1 MPKMLN
7 SEHIKSQWKPL
18 LELIAA
24 MTASEK
30 GYFVKSAG
38 GFTKQQ
44 QQTYIQL
51 FHLIDKHGFES
62 DSKLREKLGATKTNI
77 HSIRNYLYKQLLKSL
92 RAFHS
97 EKNTQFKIRE
107 MLDYAEILSEKGLL
121 KQSQHFTDV
130 GISISDP
137 VTLPAYQIIFQTH
150 QIQLLRNYD
159 EAEKIKKTDEIVLSI
174 TESADIIKHAYVTRQ
189 GLTKALFYVNTY
201 FPLRNQLIK
210 LEVYQLLHE
219 LISLPDTEKQNYRF
233 RNSRNAAISLLY
245 RLLNDWDNAL
255 VYQEK
260 TIRIFEQMQTQLL
273 NRNIPAIGAYYNY
286 ISLFINKGDR
296 INYAIQLKKLQ
307 TLPVSGK
314 AEEHYLKAVVTQL
327 QLDDIIFNKD
337 IFNGKQIVRDTLIF
351 LEEKHPIV
359 SIYHDTLLRLAAYF
373 IYDKNYVE
381 ALDIINKLLNSNFQ
395 HSLRSFV
402 VHVKL
407 MNILIHFEL
416 NNNLLLPGL
425 IRSVYRFMMQQE
437 LKYEIEKAILNF
449 FKRSFVVT
457 NPAQLEK
464 EFEKLLHQLEYISN
478 DSYEQQALLS
488 FFDYRFWIAGKLKA

>member
-1 MPKMLN
+1 MSNSLN

-24 MTASEK
+24 MTANEK

-44 QQTYIQL
+44 PQTYIQL

-62 DSKLREKLGATKTNI
+62 DAKVREKLGADKTNI
-77 HSIRNYLYKQLLKSL
+77 HSVRNYLYKQLLKSL

-121 KQSQHFTDV
+121 KQSQHFTDI
-130 GISISDP
+130 GISLSDP

-150 QIQLLRNYD
+150 QIQLLRFYD
-159 EAEKIKKTDEIVLSI
+159 EAEKIKKTDDIVLSI

-219 LISLPDTEKQNYRF
+219 LTSLPDTEKQNYRF
-233 RNSRNAAISLLY
+233 RNSRNAALSLLY

-255 VYQEK
+255 FYQEK
-260 TIRIFEQMQTQLL
+260 TIRIFEEMQPQLL

-296 INYAIQLKKLQ
+296 NNYRRQLEKMRS
-307 TLPVSGK
+307 LPVSGK
-314 AEEHYLKAVVTQL
+314 AEEHYLKAVIYQL

-337 IFNGKQIVRDTLIF
+337 IAAGKNIVDEVNVF
-351 LEEKHPIV
+351 LQEKHPIV
-359 SIYHDTLLRLAAYF
+359 SIYHDTLIRLAAYF
-373 IYDKNYVE
+373 IYDKNYVD
-381 ALDIINKLLNSNFQ
+381 ALGIINKLINSNFN
-395 HSLRSFV
+395 HPLRSFA

-407 MNILIHFEL
+407 LNILIHFEL
-416 NNNLLLPGL
+416 NNFLLLPGL

-449 FKRSFVVT
+449 FRRSFVVT
-457 NPAQLEK
+457 NPAQLDK
-464 EFEKLLHQLEYISN
+464 ELEKLFQQLQDISN
-478 DSYEQQALLS
+478 DAYEQQALLS
-488 FFDYRFWIAGKLKA
+488 FFDYRYWIAGKLMC

>member
-1 MPKMLN
+1 MSNSLN

-24 MTASEK
+24 MTANEK

-44 QQTYIQL
+44 PQTYIQL

-62 DSKLREKLGATKTNI
+62 DAKVREKLGADKTNI

-121 KQSQHFTDV
+121 KQSQHFTDI
-130 GISISDP
+130 GISLSDP

-150 QIQLLRNYD
+150 QIQLLRFYD
-159 EAEKIKKTDEIVLSI
+159 EAEKIKKTDDIVLSI
-174 TESADIIKHAYVTRQ
+174 TESAEIIKHAYVTRQ

-219 LISLPDTEKQNYRF
+219 LTSLPDTEKQNYRF
-233 RNSRNAAISLLY
+233 RNSRNAALSLLY

-255 VYQEK
+255 FYQEK
-260 TIRIFEQMQTQLL
+260 TIRIFEEMQPQLL

-296 INYAIQLKKLQ
+296 NNYRRQLEKMSS
-307 TLPVSGK
+307 LPVSGK
-314 AEEHYLKAVVTQL
+314 AEEQYLKAVIYQL

-337 IFNGKQIVRDTLIF
+337 IAAGKNVVDEVNIF
-351 LEEKHPIV
+351 LQEKHPIV
-359 SIYHDTLLRLAAYF
+359 NIYHDTLIRLAAYF
-373 IYDKNYVE
+373 IYDKNYVD
-381 ALDIINKLLNSNFQ
+381 ALGIINKLINSNFN
-395 HSLRSFV
+395 HPLRSFA

-407 MNILIHFEL
+407 LNILIHFEL
-416 NNNLLLPGL
+416 NNFLLLPGL

-449 FKRSFVVT
+449 FRRSFVVT

-464 EFEKLLHQLEYISN
+464 ELEKLFQQLQDISN
-478 DSYEQQALLS
+478 DAYEQQALLS
-488 FFDYRFWIAGKLKA
+488 FFDYRYWIAGKLMC

>member
-1 MPKMLN
+1 MSNSLN

-24 MTASEK
+24 MTANEK

-44 QQTYIQL
+44 PQTYIQL

-62 DSKLREKLGATKTNI
+62 DAKVREKLGADKTNI
-77 HSIRNYLYKQLLKSL
+77 HSVRNYLYKQLLKSL

-121 KQSQHFTDV
+121 KQSQHFTDI
-130 GISISDP
+130 GISLSDP

-150 QIQLLRNYD
+150 QIQLLRFYD
-159 EAEKIKKTDEIVLSI
+159 EAEKIKKTDDIVLSI

-219 LISLPDTEKQNYRF
+219 LTSLPDTEKQNYRF
-233 RNSRNAAISLLY
+233 RNSRNAALSLLY

-255 VYQEK
+255 FYQEK
-260 TIRIFEQMQTQLL
+260 TIRIFEEMQPQLL

-296 INYAIQLKKLQ
+296 NNYRRQLEKMRS
-307 TLPVSGK
+307 LPVSGK
-314 AEEHYLKAVVTQL
+314 AEEHYLKAVIYQL

-337 IFNGKQIVRDTLIF
+337 IAAGKNIVDEVNVF
-351 LEEKHPIV
+351 LQEKHPIV
-359 SIYHDTLLRLAAYF
+359 SIYHDTLIRLAAYF
-373 IYDKNYVE
+373 IYDKNYVD
-381 ALDIINKLLNSNFQ
+381 ALGIINKLINSNFN
-395 HSLRSFV
+395 HPLRSFA

-407 MNILIHFEL
+407 LNILIHFEL
-416 NNNLLLPGL
+416 NNFLLLPGL

-449 FKRSFVVT
+449 FRRSFVVT
-457 NPAQLEK
+457 NPAQLDK
-464 EFEKLLHQLEYISN
+464 ELEKLFQQLQGISN
-478 DSYEQQALLS
+478 DAYEQQALLS
-488 FFDYRFWIAGKLKA
+488 FFDYRYWIAGKLMC

>member
-1 MPKMLN
+1 MSNSLN

-24 MTASEK
+24 MTANEK

-44 QQTYIQL
+44 PQTYIQL

-62 DSKLREKLGATKTNI
+62 DAKVREKLGADKTNI
-77 HSIRNYLYKQLLKSL
+77 HSVRNYLYKQLLKSL

-121 KQSQHFTDV
+121 KQSQHFTDI
-130 GISISDP
+130 GISLSDP

-150 QIQLLRNYD
+150 QIQLLRFYD
-159 EAEKIKKTDEIVLSI
+159 EAEKIKKTDDIVLSI

-219 LISLPDTEKQNYRF
+219 LTSLPDTEKQNYRF
-233 RNSRNAAISLLY
+233 RNSRNAALSLLY

-255 VYQEK
+255 FYQEK
-260 TIRIFEQMQTQLL
+260 TIRIFEEMQPQLL

-296 INYAIQLKKLQ
+296 NNYRRQLEKMRS
-307 TLPVSGK
+307 LPVSGK
-314 AEEHYLKAVVTQL
+314 AEEHYLKAVIYQL

-337 IFNGKQIVRDTLIF
+337 IAAGKNIVDEVNVF
-351 LEEKHPIV
+351 LQEKHPIV
-359 SIYHDTLLRLAAYF
+359 SIYHDTLIRLAAYF
-373 IYDKNYVE
+373 IYDKNYVD
-381 ALDIINKLLNSNFQ
+381 ALGIINKLINSNFN
-395 HSLRSFV
+395 HPLRSFA

-407 MNILIHFEL
+407 LNILIHFEL
-416 NNNLLLPGL
+416 NNFLLLPGL

-449 FKRSFVVT
+449 FRRSFVVT

-464 EFEKLLHQLEYISN
+464 ELEKLFQQLQGISN
-478 DSYEQQALLS
+478 DAYEQQALLS
-488 FFDYRFWIAGKLKA
+488 FFDYRYWIAGKLMC

>member
-1 MPKMLN
+1 MSNSLN

-24 MTASEK
+24 MTANEK

-44 QQTYIQL
+44 PQTYIQL

-62 DSKLREKLGATKTNI
+62 DAKVREKLGADKTNI
-77 HSIRNYLYKQLLKSL
+77 HSVRNYLYKQLLKSL

-121 KQSQHFTDV
+121 KQSQHFTDI
-130 GISISDP
+130 GISLSDP

-150 QIQLLRNYD
+150 QIQLLRFYD
-159 EAEKIKKTDEIVLSI
+159 EAEKIKKTDDIVLSI

-219 LISLPDTEKQNYRF
+219 LTSLPDTEKQNYRF
-233 RNSRNAAISLLY
+233 RNSRNAALSLLY

-255 VYQEK
+255 FYQEK
-260 TIRIFEQMQTQLL
+260 TIRIFEEMQPQLL

-296 INYAIQLKKLQ
+296 NNYRRQLEKMRS
-307 TLPVSGK
+307 LPVSGK
-314 AEEHYLKAVVTQL
+314 AEEHYLKAVIYQL

-337 IFNGKQIVRDTLIF
+337 IAAGKNVVDEVNIF
-351 LEEKHPIV
+351 LQEKHPIV
-359 SIYHDTLLRLAAYF
+359 NIYHDTLIRLAAYF
-373 IYDKNYVE
+373 IYDKNYVD
-381 ALDIINKLLNSNFQ
+381 ALGIINKLINSNFN
-395 HSLRSFV
+395 HPLRSFA

-407 MNILIHFEL
+407 LNILIHFEL
-416 NNNLLLPGL
+416 NNFLLLPGL
-425 IRSVYRFMMQQE
+425 IRSVYRFMMKQE

-449 FKRSFVVT
+449 FRRSFVVT
-457 NPAQLEK
+457 NPAQLDK
-464 EFEKLLHQLEYISN
+464 ELEKLFQQLQDISN
-478 DSYEQQALLS
+478 DAYEQQALLS
-488 FFDYRFWIAGKLKA
+488 FFDYRYWIAGKLMC

>member
-1 MPKMLN
+1 MSKALN
-7 SEHIKSQWKPL
+7 SEQLKNQWKPL
-18 LELIAA
+18 FELISA

-38 GFTKQQ
+38 GFTNHKP
-44 QQTYIQL
+44 QTYVQL

-62 DSKLREKLGATKTNI
+62 DAQLREKLGAAKTNI
-77 HSIRNYLYKQLLKSL
+77 HSVRNYLYKQLLKSL

-107 MLDYAEILSEKGLL
+107 LLDYAEILSEKGLL
-121 KQSQHFTDV
+121 KQSQHFTDL
-130 GISISDP
+130 GIELSDP

-150 QIQLLRNYD
+150 QIQLLRFYD
-159 EAEKIKKTDEIVLSI
+159 EAEKIKKTDDIVLSI

-210 LEVYQLLHE
+210 LEVYQLLNE
-219 LISLPDTEKQNYRF
+219 LTSLPDTEKQNYRF
-233 RNSRNAAISLLY
+233 RNSRNAALSLLY

-255 VYQEK
+255 FYQEK
-260 TIRIFEQMQTQLL
+260 TIRIFEEMQPQLL

-296 INYAIQLKKLQ
+296 NNYRRQLEKMRS
-307 TLPVSGK
+307 LPVSGK
-314 AEEHYLKAVVTQL
+314 AEEQYLKAVIYQL

-337 IFNGKQIVRDTLIF
+337 IAAGKNVVDEVNIF
-351 LEEKHPIV
+351 LQEKHPIV
-359 SIYHDTLLRLAAYF
+359 NIYHDTLIRLAAYF
-373 IYDKNYVE
+373 IYDKNYVD
-381 ALDIINKLLNSNFQ
+381 ALGIINKLINSNFN
-395 HSLRSFV
+395 HPLRSFA

-407 MNILIHFEL
+407 LNILIHFEL
-416 NNNLLLPGL
+416 NNFLLLPGL

-449 FKRSFVVT
+449 FRRSFVVT

-464 EFEKLLHQLEYISN
+464 ELEKLFQQLQDISN
-478 DSYEQQALLS
+478 DAYEQQALLS
-488 FFDYRFWIAGKLKA
+488 FFDYRYWIAGKLMC

>member
-1 MPKMLN
+1 MSNSLN

-24 MTASEK
+24 MTANEK

-44 QQTYIQL
+44 PQTYIQL

-62 DSKLREKLGATKTNI
+62 DAKVREKLGADKTNI
-77 HSIRNYLYKQLLKSL
+77 HSVRNYLYKQLLKSL

-121 KQSQHFTDV
+121 KQSQHFTDI
-130 GISISDP
+130 GISLSDP

-150 QIQLLRNYD
+150 QIQLLRFYD
-159 EAEKIKKTDEIVLSI
+159 EAEKIKKTDDIVLSI

-219 LISLPDTEKQNYRF
+219 LTSLPDTEKQNYRF
-233 RNSRNAAISLLY
+233 RNSRNAALSLLY

-255 VYQEK
+255 FYQEK
-260 TIRIFEQMQTQLL
+260 TIRIFEEMQPQLL

-296 INYAIQLKKLQ
+296 NNYRRQLEKMRS
-307 TLPVSGK
+307 LPVSGK
-314 AEEHYLKAVVTQL
+314 AEEHYLKAVIYQL

-337 IFNGKQIVRDTLIF
+337 IAAGKNIVDEVNVF
-351 LEEKHPIV
+351 LQEKHPIV
-359 SIYHDTLLRLAAYF
+359 SIYHDTLIRLAAYF
-373 IYDKNYVE
+373 IYDKNYVD
-381 ALDIINKLLNSNFQ
+381 ALGIINKLINSNFN
-395 HSLRSFV
+395 HPLRSFA

-407 MNILIHFEL
+407 LNILIHFEL
-416 NNNLLLPGL
+416 NNFLLLPGL
-425 IRSVYRFMMQQE
+425 IRSVYRFMMKQE

-449 FKRSFVVT
+449 FRRSFVVT
-457 NPAQLEK
+457 NPAQLDK
-464 EFEKLLHQLEYISN
+464 ELEKLFQQLQDISN
-478 DSYEQQALLS
+478 DAYEQQALLS
-488 FFDYRFWIAGKLKA
+488 FFDYRYWIAGKLMC

>member
-1 MPKMLN
+1 MSNSLN

-24 MTASEK
+24 MTANEK

-44 QQTYIQL
+44 PQTYIQL

-62 DSKLREKLGATKTNI
+62 DAKVREKLGADKTNI

-121 KQSQHFTDV
+121 KQSQHFTDI
-130 GISISDP
+130 GISLSDP

-150 QIQLLRNYD
+150 QIQLLRFYD
-159 EAEKIKKTDEIVLSI
+159 EAEKIKKTDDIVLSI

-219 LISLPDTEKQNYRF
+219 LTSLPDTEKQNYRF
-233 RNSRNAAISLLY
+233 RNSRNAALSLLY

-255 VYQEK
+255 FYQEK
-260 TIRIFEQMQTQLL
+260 TIRIFEEMQPQLL

-296 INYAIQLKKLQ
+296 NNYRRQLEKMSS
-307 TLPVSGK
+307 LPVSGK
-314 AEEHYLKAVVTQL
+314 AEEHYLKAVIYQL

-337 IFNGKQIVRDTLIF
+337 IAAGKNVVDEVNIF
-351 LEEKHPIV
+351 LQEKHPIV
-359 SIYHDTLLRLAAYF
+359 NIYHDTLIRLAAYF
-373 IYDKNYVE
+373 IYDKNYVD
-381 ALDIINKLLNSNFQ
+381 ALGIINKLINSNFN
-395 HSLRSFV
+395 HPLRSFA

-407 MNILIHFEL
+407 LNILIHFEL
-416 NNNLLLPGL
+416 NNFLLLPGL

-449 FKRSFVVT
+449 FRRSFVVT

-464 EFEKLLHQLEYISN
+464 ELEKLFQQLQDISN
-478 DSYEQQALLS
+478 DAYEQQALLS
-488 FFDYRFWIAGKLKA
+488 FFDYRYWIAGKLMC

>member
-1 MPKMLN
+1 MSNSLN

-24 MTASEK
+24 MTANEK

-44 QQTYIQL
+44 PQTYIQL

-62 DSKLREKLGATKTNI
+62 DAKVREKLGADKTNI
-77 HSIRNYLYKQLLKSL
+77 HSVRNYLYKQLLKSL

-121 KQSQHFTDV
+121 KQSQHFTDI
-130 GISISDP
+130 GISLSDP

-150 QIQLLRNYD
+150 QIQLLRFYD
-159 EAEKIKKTDEIVLSI
+159 EAEKIKKTDDIVLSI

-219 LISLPDTEKQNYRF
+219 LTSLPDTEKQNYRF
-233 RNSRNAAISLLY
+233 RNSRNAALSLLY

-255 VYQEK
+255 FYQEK
-260 TIRIFEQMQTQLL
+260 TIRIFEEMQPQLL

-296 INYAIQLKKLQ
+296 NNYCLQLEKMRS
-307 TLPVSGK
+307 LPVSGK
-314 AEEHYLKAVVTQL
+314 AEEQYLKAVIYQL

-337 IFNGKQIVRDTLIF
+337 IAAGKNVVDEVNIF
-351 LEEKHPIV
+351 LQEKHPIV
-359 SIYHDTLLRLAAYF
+359 NIYHDTLIRLAAYF
-373 IYDKNYVE
+373 IYDKNYVD
-381 ALDIINKLLNSNFQ
+381 ALGIINKLINSNFN
-395 HSLRSFV
+395 HPLRSFA

-407 MNILIHFEL
+407 LNILIHFEL
-416 NNNLLLPGL
+416 NNFLLLPGL

-449 FKRSFVVT
+449 FRRSFVVT
-457 NPAQLEK
+457 NPAQLDK
-464 EFEKLLHQLEYISN
+464 ELEKLFQQLQDISN
-478 DSYEQQALLS
+478 DAYEQQALLS
-488 FFDYRFWIAGKLKA
+488 FFDYRYWIAGKLMC

>member
-1 MPKMLN
+1 MSNSLN

-24 MTASEK
+24 MTANEK

-44 QQTYIQL
+44 PQTYIQL

-62 DSKLREKLGATKTNI
+62 DAKVREKLGADKTNI
-77 HSIRNYLYKQLLKSL
+77 HSVRNYLYKQLLKSL

-121 KQSQHFTDV
+121 KQSQHFTDI
-130 GISISDP
+130 GISLSDP

-150 QIQLLRNYD
+150 QIQLLRFYD
-159 EAEKIKKTDEIVLSI
+159 EAEKIKKTDDIVLSI

-219 LISLPDTEKQNYRF
+219 LTSLPDTEKQNYRF
-233 RNSRNAAISLLY
+233 RNSRNAALSLLY

-255 VYQEK
+255 FYQEK
-260 TIRIFEQMQTQLL
+260 TIRIFEEMQPQLL

-296 INYAIQLKKLQ
+296 NNYRRQLEKMRS
-307 TLPVSGK
+307 LPVSGK
-314 AEEHYLKAVVTQL
+314 AEEHYLKAVIYQL

-337 IFNGKQIVRDTLIF
+337 IAAGKNVVDEVNIF
-351 LEEKHPIV
+351 LQEKHPIV
-359 SIYHDTLLRLAAYF
+359 NIYHDTLIRLAAYF
-373 IYDKNYVE
+373 IYDKNYVD
-381 ALDIINKLLNSNFQ
+381 ALGIINKLINSNFN
-395 HSLRSFV
+395 HPLRSFA

-407 MNILIHFEL
+407 LNILIHFEL
-416 NNNLLLPGL
+416 NNFLLLPGL

-449 FKRSFVVT
+449 FRRSFVVT
-457 NPAQLEK
+457 NPAQLDK
-464 EFEKLLHQLEYISN
+464 ELEKLFQQLQDISN
-478 DSYEQQALLS
+478 DAYEQQALLS
-488 FFDYRFWIAGKLKA
+488 FFDYRYWIAGKLMC

>member
-1 MPKMLN
+1 MSKLLN
-7 SEHIKSQWKPL
+7 SEQIKSQWKPL
-18 LELIAA
+18 LELITA

-30 GYFVKSAG
+30 GYFVKSAS

-44 QQTYIQL
+44 LPTYMQL
-51 FHLIDKHGFES
+51 FHLIDKQGFES
-62 DSKLREKLGATKTNI
+62 DMQVREKLGTGKTNI

-92 RAFHS
+92 RAYHS

-107 MLDYAEILSEKGLL
+107 LLDYAELLSEKGLL
-121 KQSQHFTDV
+121 QQSQHFTDL
-130 GISISDP
+130 GIALSDP
-137 VTLPAYQIIFQTH
+137 VTLPAYQIIFQTQ
-150 QIQLLRNYD
+150 QIQLLRSYD
-159 EAEKIKKTDEIVLSI
+159 EEEKIKKTDEIVLSI
-174 TESADIIKHAYVTRQ
+174 TESAEIIKHAYITRQ

-201 FPLRNQLIK
+201 FPLRNQIVK
-210 LEVYQLLHE
+210 MEVYQLLHE

-233 RNSRNAAISLLY
+233 RNSRNAAVSLLY

-255 VYQEK
+255 HYQEK
-260 TIRIFEQMQTQLL
+260 TIQIFEQMQTQLL

-307 TLPVSGK
+307 ALPVSGK

-337 IFNGKQIVRDTLIF
+337 IFNGKQIVRDTIIF

-373 IYDKNYVE
+373 IYDKNYVD
-381 ALDIINKLLNSNFQ
+381 ALDVINKLLNSNFQ

-407 MNILIHFEL
+407 MNILVHFEL
-416 NNNLLLPGL
+416 NNYLLLPGL

-449 FKRSFVVT
+449 FKRTFVVT
-457 NPAQLEK
+457 NPMQLEK

>member
-1 MPKMLN
+1 MKEPLN
-7 SEHIKSQWKPL
+7 FEQIKSQWKPL
-18 LELIAA
+18 LELIST
-24 MTASEK
+24 MTPSEK
-30 GYFVKSAG
+30 GYFMKSVG
-38 GFTKQQ
+38 GFSRDKQK
-44 QQTYIQL
+44 TYIRL
-51 FHLIDKHGFES
+51 YKILEANGFEN
-62 DSKLREKLGATKTNI
+62 DAAIREQLSVKKTNI
-77 HSIRNYLYKQLLKSL
+77 HSIRNFLYTQILKSL
-92 RAFHS
+92 RAYHS

-107 MLDYAEILSEKGLL
+107 LLDYAELLSEKGLL
-121 KQSQHFTDV
+121 QQSQHFTDL
-130 GISISDP
+130 GIALSDP
-137 VTLPAYQIIFQTH
+137 VTLPAYQIIFQTQ
-150 QIQLLRNYD
+150 QIQLLRSYD
-159 EAEKIKKTDEIVLSI
+159 EEEKIKKTDEIVLSI
-174 TESADIIKHAYVTRQ
+174 TESAEIIKHAYITRQ

-210 LEVYQLLHE
+210 MEVYQLLHE

-233 RNSRNAAISLLY
+233 RNARNAAISLLY

-255 VYQEK
+255 HYQEK

-307 TLPVSGK
+307 ALPVSGK

-337 IFNGKQIVRDTLIF
+337 IFNGKQIVRDTIIF

-381 ALDIINKLLNSNFQ
+381 ALDIINKLLNSNFH

-416 NNNLLLPGL
+416 NNFLLLPGL
-425 IRSVYRFMMQQE
+425 IRSIYRFMMQQE

-449 FKRSFVVT
+449 FKRTFVVT
-457 NPAQLEK
+457 NPTQLEK

>member
-1 MPKMLN
+1 MSKLLN

-44 QQTYIQL
+44 PQTYIQL

-62 DSKLREKLGATKTNI
+62 DAKLREKLGADKTNI

-121 KQSQHFTDV
+121 KQSQHFTDI
-130 GISISDP
+130 GISLSDP

-150 QIQLLRNYD
+150 QIQLLRFYD
-159 EAEKIKKTDEIVLSI
+159 EAEKIKKTDDIVLSI

-219 LISLPDTEKQNYRF
+219 LTSLPDTEKQNYRF
-233 RNSRNAAISLLY
+233 RNSRNAALSLLY

-255 VYQEK
+255 FYQEK
-260 TIRIFEQMQTQLL
+260 TIRIFEEMQPQLL

-296 INYAIQLKKLQ
+296 NNYRIQLEKMRS
-307 TLPVSGK
+307 LPVSGK
-314 AEEHYLKAVVTQL
+314 AEEQYLKAVIYQL

-337 IFNGKQIVRDTLIF
+337 IAAGKNVVDEVNIF
-351 LEEKHPIV
+351 LQEKHPIL
-359 SIYHDTLLRLAAYF
+359 SIYHDTLIRLAAYF

-381 ALDIINKLLNSNFQ
+381 ALGVVNKLINSNFT
-395 HSLRSFV
+395 HPLRSFA

-407 MNILIHFEL
+407 LNILIHFEL
-416 NNNLLLPGL
+416 NNFLLLPGL

-449 FKRSFVVT
+449 FRRSFVVT
-457 NPAQLEK
+457 NPTQLEK
-464 EFEKLLHQLEYISN
+464 ELEKLFQQLQDISN
-478 DSYEQQALLS
+478 DAYEQQALLS
-488 FFDYRFWIAGKLKA
+488 FFDYRYWIAGKLMC

>member
-1 MPKMLN
+1 MSNSLN

-24 MTASEK
+24 MTANEK

-44 QQTYIQL
+44 PQTYIQL

-62 DSKLREKLGATKTNI
+62 DAKVREKLGADKTNI

-121 KQSQHFTDV
+121 KQSQHFTDI
-130 GISISDP
+130 GISLSDP

-150 QIQLLRNYD
+150 QIQLLRFYD
-159 EAEKIKKTDEIVLSI
+159 EAEKIKKTDDIVLSI

-219 LISLPDTEKQNYRF
+219 LTSLPDTEKQNYRF
-233 RNSRNAAISLLY
+233 RNSRNAALSLLY

-255 VYQEK
+255 FYQEK
-260 TIRIFEQMQTQLL
+260 TIRIFEEMQPQLL

-296 INYAIQLKKLQ
+296 NNYRRQLEKMSS
-307 TLPVSGK
+307 LPVSGK
-314 AEEHYLKAVVTQL
+314 AEEHYLKAVIYQL

-337 IFNGKQIVRDTLIF
+337 IAAGKNIVDEVNFF
-351 LEEKHPIV
+351 LQEKHPIV
-359 SIYHDTLLRLAAYF
+359 SIYHDTLIRLAAYF

-381 ALDIINKLLNSNFQ
+381 ALGIVNKLINSNFT
-395 HSLRSFV
+395 HPLRSFA

-407 MNILIHFEL
+407 LNILIHFEL
-416 NNNLLLPGL
+416 NNFLLLPGL

-449 FKRSFVVT
+449 FRRSFVVT
-457 NPAQLEK
+457 NPAQLDK
-464 EFEKLLHQLEYISN
+464 ELEKLFQQLQDISN
-478 DSYEQQALLS
+478 DAYEQQALLS
-488 FFDYRFWIAGKLKA
+488 FFDYRYWIAGKLMC